1 MSVVGRDAGSDMREA
16 DILARNRRAW
26 ERLAAKGC
34 AWTRP
39 VGPEL
44 VSAARRGCLDAV
56 RLTPTRSL
64 PAGWLPSSLAGARV
78 LCLACGGGQQA
89 PLMAAA
95 GADVTVLD
103 LTPAQLERD
112 RLVAAREGLRLR
124 LEQGH
129 MGDLS
134 RFADASFDLVFNP
147 VSVTYIPDALP
158 VFRECFRV
166 LAPGGGLLF
175 AAPHPHIYIFHGGDW
190 DRGVLRVAN
199 RLPFSSLDER
209 GEEGSAAE
217 RDDRPVEHSHTL
229 EALIGGQL
237 AAGFRITGFYEDVD
251 GPDSDDPLCAYC
263 PKYFATKALKHS
275 VSAAD

>member
-1 MSVVGRDAGSDMREA
+1 M
-16 DILARNRRAW
+16 
-26 ERLAAKGC
+26 
-34 AWTRP
+34 
-39 VGPEL
+39 
-44 VSAARRGCLDAV
+44 

-64 PAGWLPSSLAGARV
+64 PTGWLPSSLAGARV

-112 RLVAAREGLRLR
+112 RLVAEREGLRLR

-209 GEEGSAAE
+209 GKRGAPRSATTDPWSTAILWKLLSAANWPQGSASRAFT
-217 RDDRPVEHSHTL
+217 RMWTARTRMTL
-229 EALIGGQL
+229 YAPT
-237 AAGFRITGFYEDVD
+237 APNTS
-251 GPDSDDPLCAYC
+251 P
-263 PKYFATKALKHS
+263 PKP
-275 VSAAD
+275 

>member
-1 MSVVGRDAGSDMREA
+1 
-16 DILARNRRAW
+16 
-26 ERLAAKGC
+26 
-34 AWTRP
+34 
-39 VGPEL
+39 
-44 VSAARRGCLDAV
+44 
-56 RLTPTRSL
+56 
-64 PAGWLPSSLAGARV
+64 
-78 LCLACGGGQQA
+78 
-89 PLMAAA
+89 MAAA

-112 RLVAAREGLRLR
+112 RLVAEREGLRLR